1 MTLDILIYA
10 FIMAYAAFIV
20 NLSIVYLSFLDWYRR
35 EDEAEAM
42 RALKVSAIISML
54 LTVVLLYAIT
64 NIMPDELAIL
74 YRDFVLVSF
83 ILSIMILYPFLVWI
97 RKKIY
102 AHFYV
107 AAYLSYNILVW
118 FLAPPFLY
126 SVLRLDYFHMII
138 ANYLLGAILGTLL
151 ATAIIREIR
160 PREWILGGLPAVT
173 TAISVADFVTRA
185 IGSRLQVIVIAPG
198 LTLNLIHVIL
208 IASLIIQYIYYKR
221 ITER

>member
-1 MTLDILIYA
+1 MIPIVAIYA
-10 FIMAYAAFIV
+10 FIMAYTIFIV

-35 EDEAEAM
+35 EDETEAM
-42 RALKVSAIISML
+42 RALKISAVLSTIFSLILIYTML
-54 LTVVLLYAIT
+54 SV
-64 NIMPDELAIL
+64 MPEDLVAL
-74 YRDFVLVSF
+74 YRDLILVSF
-83 ILSIMILYPFLVWI
+83 ILSVMCLFPFLVWI

-102 AHFYV
+102 AHFYI

-118 FLAPPFLY
+118 FVAPVFLY
-126 SVLRLDYFHMII
+126 VVFEMDYFHMTI

-160 PREWILGGLPAVT
+160 PKEWILGGLPAIT

-185 IGSRLQVIVIAPG
+185 IGSQLKLIIIVPG
-198 LTLNLIHVIL
+198 VSLNLIHVIL
-208 IASLIIQYIYYKR
+208 IVSLIIQYIYYKR